1 MIAFQKVLHD
11 FIQREPRTMMELEV
25 LTEKTARITVKP
37 HTLQYLFFTQKHM
50 FSTISKCKKSTKL
63 SAKTVHWQPLS
74 VVKKVTP

>member
-37 HTLQYLFFTQKHM
+37 HTLQYFIFTQKHM
-50 FSTISKCKKSTKL
+50 FSTI
-63 SAKTVHWQPLS
+63 
-74 VVKKVTP
+74 